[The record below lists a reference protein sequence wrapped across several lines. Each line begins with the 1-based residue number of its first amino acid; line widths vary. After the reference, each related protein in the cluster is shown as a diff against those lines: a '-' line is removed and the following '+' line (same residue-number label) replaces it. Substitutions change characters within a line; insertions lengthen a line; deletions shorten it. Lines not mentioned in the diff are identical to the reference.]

1 MKTETEFDQEDLNLI
16 TLAQQYS
23 DEGKARALLES
34 LRWPKGPVCP
44 HCKCDD
50 VYKLTPTPQPARPE
64 TAVKPRK
71 VREGLYCC
79 AACREQF
86 TVTVGTIFE
95 GSHIPIC
102 KWMMAWFLMCSSKKS
117 MSAHQLHRML
127 KITYK
132 SAWFMAHRIR
142 YAMGPHGEAVDKLA
156 GTVEVDETYV
166 GGKGDSRTKSAR
178 KTPVVALIER
188 DGRMRAN
195 AVSNVTQVTM
205 NAIINAT
212 IDKSAVVNTDESG
225 VYRNQLK
232 AFAGHDTV
240 NHTAKKYAL
249 RMPGGRLAHVNTC
262 ESFFSLFKRGVYGAW
277 HHISRQHTQKYAD
290 EFNFRWDNRR
300 ISDGARFVKG
310 IEGVEGKR
318 LTYRQAV

>member
-1 MKTETEFDQEDLNLI
+1 M

-23 DEGKARALLES
+23 DEGNARALLES
-34 LRWPKGPVCP
+34 LRWPDGPVCP

-50 VYKLTPTPQPARPE
+50 VYKLTPKAKAAPLPDAP
-64 TAVKPRK
+64 KPRK

-95 GSHIPIC
+95 GSHIPIS
-102 KWMMAWFLMCSSKKS
+102 KWIMAWFLMCSSKKS
-117 MSAHQLHRML
+117 ISAHQLHRML

-142 YAMGPHGEAVDKLA
+142 YAMGPHGMAVEKLN

-166 GGKGDSRTKSAR
+166 GGKGDTRTKSAR

-188 DGRMRAN
+188 GGRMRAN
-195 AVSNVTQVTM
+195 VVTNVTQLTM
-205 NAIINAT
+205 NALINAT
-212 IDKSAVVNTDESG
+212 VNKGAVVNTDESG
-225 VYRNQLK
+225 VYRRQLK

-240 NHTAKKYAL
+240 NHSAKKYAL
-249 RMPGGRLAHVNTC
+249 RMPGNGRLAHINTC
-262 ESFFSLFKRGVYGAW
+262 ESFFSLLKRGVYGAW
-277 HHISRQHTQKYAD
+277 HHVSRQHLPKYTD
-290 EFNFRWDNRR
+290 EFAFRWNNRR

-310 IEGVEGKR
+310 IEGAEGKR
-318 LTYRQAV
+318 LTYQQAI

>member
-1 MKTETEFDQEDLNLI
+1 MKIEFDQDDLNLM

-34 LRWPKGPVCP
+34 LRWPNGPVCP

-50 VYKLTPTPQPARPE
+50 VYKLTPKPQLVPRADAP
-64 TAVKPRK
+64 KPRK
-71 VREGLYCC
+71 VREGLFCC

-95 GSHIPIC
+95 GSHIPIS

-142 YAMGPHGEAVDKLA
+142 YAMGPHGAGVTKLT

-166 GGKGDSRTKSAR
+166 GGKGDARTKVVR
-178 KTPVVALIER
+178 KTPLVALIER
-188 DGRMRAN
+188 GGQMRTN
-195 AVSNVTQVTM
+195 VVSNVTQLTM
-205 NAIINAT
+205 NALINSSV
-212 IDKSAVVNTDESG
+212 DKGAVVNTDESG

-232 AFAGHDTV
+232 AFAGHDRV

-262 ESFFSLFKRGVYGAW
+262 ESFFSLFKRGVVGAW
-277 HHISRQHTQKYAD
+277 HHVSRQHLPKYSD
-290 EFNFRWDNRR
+290 EFAFRWNNRYV
-300 ISDGARFVKG
+300 SDGARFVKG
-310 IEGVEGKR
+310 IESTEGKR